1 MLSKSQT
8 YRNAAV
14 ACRKTAT
21 RSAAPV
27 EWLVFAAEWDNMA
40 VQSEQLSDRES
51 KLMSEAFGA
60 NTLEL
65 RDIGFALDHMRPP
78 RQRSLANL
86 KP

>member
-1 MLSKSQT
+1 
-8 YRNAAV
+8 
-14 ACRKTAT
+14 
-21 RSAAPV
+21 
-27 EWLVFAAEWDNMA
+27 MA

-51 KLMSEAFGA
+51 KLMTEAFGA

-78 RQRSLANL
+78 RQPSLANL